1 MPANTGHS
9 GLSSDQSS
17 EPLPV
22 GVGLKDWVPNDET
35 EAFTKV
41 TSLQLELPI
50 ENGIDPL
57 FDLTAAWHTAMQ
69 QIPVLQ
75 LNQLHFQRTDLLA
88 GSSPISGGGLA
99 AASFPVPLITFS
111 PEQVKR
117 RPVRLS
123 DRAC

>member
-75 LNQLHFQRTDLLA
+75 LNQLLA